1 MKKIISA
8 TITTSIDTMTLI
20 TKGALY
26 LILIPF
32 SDDDV
37 VFAAEGAMLLPTL
50 SLANVSYI
58 LIVIIV

>member
-1 MKKIISA
+1 MTNNISA
-8 TITTSIDTMTLI
+8 TMTTSIATTTPM
-20 TKGALY
+20 TKGVLY
-26 LILIPF
+26 LILVPI
-32 SDDDV
+32 SDNDV